1 MNTILGL
8 GVSNWILYIVMILFI
23 VIYFVVTEIMNRKED
38 QARDPG
44 EEE

>member
-23 VIYFVVTEIMNRKED
+23 VIYFVVTEIMNR
-38 QARDPG
+38 ALPTPSHAAP
-44 EEE
+44 